1 MPSQFWKVGEL
12 AQQTGVSVR
21 TLHHYDA
28 IGLLVPANHTES
40 GYRLYG
46 EQDVIRL
53 QQIKSLQQLGFSLAE
68 IRTALD
74 SADFTPKR
82 VIQLHLDR
90 LNEQITVQQRL
101 RDRLEKMAAHLAT
114 TENIAID
121 QFIETIEAITM
132 FEKYYTP
139 EQLNELNQRG
149 QQLGEAGMNQVQ
161 QEWTDLI
168 AQVRDQM
175 AQGSDPASEPVQHL
189 AKQWKSLVNQFTG
202 GNPEIAK
209 SLNKMY
215 QEEGVEVASR
225 GAIDT
230 QMSEYI
236 GQAMAALNS
245 QDSCD
250 SVL

>member
-1 MPSQFWKVGEL
+1 
-12 AQQTGVSVR
+12 
-21 TLHHYDA
+21 
-28 IGLLVPANHTES
+28 
-40 GYRLYG
+40 
-46 EQDVIRL
+46 
-53 QQIKSLQQLGFSLAE
+53 
-68 IRTALD
+68 
-74 SADFTPKR
+74 
-82 VIQLHLDR
+82 
-90 LNEQITVQQRL
+90 
-101 RDRLEKMAAHLAT
+101 
-114 TENIAID
+114 
-121 QFIETIEAITM
+121 M

>member
-1 MPSQFWKVGEL
+1 MPSQFWKVGKL

-53 QQIKSLQQLGFSLAE
+53 QQIKSLRLLGFSLAE
-68 IRTALD
+68 IQTALD
-74 SADFTPKR
+74 SAEFTPKR

-90 LNEQITVQQRL
+90 LNEQITAQQRL

-121 QFIETIEAITM
+121 QFIQTIEAITI

-139 EQLNELNQRG
+139 EQLNELNQRQ
-149 QQLGEAGMNQVQ
+149 QQLGEEGMNQVQ
-161 QEWTDLI
+161 QEWSDLI
-168 AQVRDQM
+168 AQVQSQM
-175 AQGSDPASEPVQHL
+175 AKGSDPASEPMQRL
-189 AKQWKSLVNQFTG
+189 AKQWKSLVNEFTG
-202 GNPEIAK
+202 GNPEMAK

-215 QEEGVEVASR
+215 QEEAVEVASR

-245 QDSCD
+245 QDS
-250 SVL
+250 VL

>member
-28 IGLLVPANHTES
+28 IGLLVPTNHTES
-40 GYRLYG
+40 GYRLYS

-53 QQIKSLQQLGFSLAE
+53 QQIKSLRLLGFSLAE
-68 IRTALD
+68 IQTTLD
-74 SADFTPKR
+74 SAEFTPKR
-82 VIQLHLDR
+82 IIQLHLDR

-101 RDRLEKMAAHLAT
+101 RDRLEKMVAHLGT
-114 TENIAID
+114 TQNIAID
-121 QFIETIEAITM
+121 QFIQTIEAITM

-139 EQLNELNQRG
+139 EQLNELSQRQ

-161 QEWTDLI
+161 QEWIDLI
-168 AQVRDQM
+168 AQVKAEM
-175 AQGSDPASEPVQHL
+175 AKGSDPTSKPVQHL
-189 AKQWKSLVNQFTG
+189 AKQWKSLINEFTG
-202 GNPEIAK
+202 GNPEMAK

-230 QMSEYI
+230 QLSKYI

-245 QDSCD
+245 QDS
-250 SVL
+250 VL